1 MNKFFY
7 SSKYNEFFSNLLFE
21 KLYKN
26 CFSKQISNAFLDGK
40 FSL

>member
-7 SSKYNEFFSNLLFE
+7 SSKYNKFFSNLLFE

-26 CFSKQISNAFLDGK
+26 CFSEQISNAFLDGK
-40 FSL
+40 FFL